1 LPDGQPIAYVSKRIK
16 RENIMQRTFLVFT
29 ALVASSAL
37 AQAVDV
43 SKTVDSAAAPAAVW
57 AKIGDFCG
65 IAKWHPAVEKC
76 EMADKDGATWRT
88 LSLKGGG
95 TIIEK
100 QLARDDS
107 GMSYSYAIT
116 ESPLPV
122 ENYQSTISVTP
133 NGEGSTI
140 VWVGKFD
147 AKGASDEE
155 AAKVMSGIYEA
166 GLTELAK

>member
-1 LPDGQPIAYVSKRIK
+1 
-16 RENIMQRTFLVFT
+16 MQRMFLVGA
-29 ALVASSAL
+29 ALMASTVL

-43 SKTVDSAAAPAAVW
+43 SKTINAPAAPDAVW

-65 IAKWHPAVEKC
+65 IGKWHPAVEKC
-76 EMADKDGATWRT
+76 EMAEKDGATWRT

-95 TIIEK
+95 SIVEK
-100 QLARDDS
+100 QLARDDAN
-107 GMSYSYAIT
+107 MSYSYAIT

-122 ENYQSTISVTP
+122 ANYQSTISVTP
-133 NGEGSTI
+133 NGAGSTI
-140 VWVGKFD
+140 IWVGKFD

-166 GLTELAK
+166 GLAELAK

>member
-1 LPDGQPIAYVSKRIK
+1 
-16 RENIMQRTFLVFT
+16 MQKILIICAALMAST
-29 ALVASSAL
+29 ALAHAVDISKTASS
-37 AQAVDV
+37 
-43 SKTVDSAAAPAAVW
+43 TAAPDAVW
-57 AKIGDFCG
+57 ARIGDFCG

-100 QLARDDS
+100 QLARDDAA
-107 GMSYSYAIT
+107 MSYSYAIT

-122 ENYQSTISVTP
+122 ANYQSTISVMK
-133 NGEGSTI
+133 NGDGSMLM
-140 VWVGKFD
+140 WVGKFD

-155 AAKVMSGIYEA
+155 AAKVMGGIYEA
-166 GLTELAK
+166 GLAELAK